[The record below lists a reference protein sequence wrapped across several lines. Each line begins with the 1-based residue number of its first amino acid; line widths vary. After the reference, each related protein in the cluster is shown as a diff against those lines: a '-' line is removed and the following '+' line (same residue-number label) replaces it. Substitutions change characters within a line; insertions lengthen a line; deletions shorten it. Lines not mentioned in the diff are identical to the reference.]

1 MSTTPPFEDFEPRLP
16 DDLDV
21 EHCYRHPGRETGV
34 RCSNCGRPICHEC
47 MVPAA
52 VGFRC
57 PDCMAAQRHGA
68 GRPRVVTRQQTRGR
82 WQSSGVMG
90 QGRGLSVTKVLI
102 AINVVVFLV
111 EVATGALNS
120 ILEQVRLGG
129 LVPAYVAL
137 NHEYWRMFTVMFLHE
152 SFLHILF
159 NMVALWFLGEYT
171 EAILGHV
178 KFLVLYLVTGLAGSV
193 LIVLLAA
200 PLGVTVGASGAI
212 FGVFG
217 ALIAYAYLNRHH
229 DYMARAMFGQLMF
242 WLMLNVVLGFTQSG
256 LSWQGHVGGFVTGFV
271 LMCLYNMFGRK
282 NPGGRFTRT
291 DIVVTVAVIA
301 VLVALT
307 FWRVQTFTL
316 ATLIP
321 WL

>member
-1 MSTTPPFEDFEPRLP
+1 
-16 DDLDV
+16 V

-34 RCSNCGRPICHEC
+34 RCANCGRPICHEC

-57 PDCMAAQRHGA
+57 PDCMAEQRRGA
-68 GRPRVVTRQQTRGR
+68 GRPRVVTRQQTRSR

-90 QGRGLSVTKVLI
+90 QARGLSVTKVLI
-102 AINVVVFLV
+102 AINVAVFLV
-111 EVATGALNS
+111 EVATGALSS

-129 LVPAYVAL
+129 LVPAYVAI

-152 SFLHILF
+152 SFFHILF

-217 ALIAYAYLNRHH
+217 ALIAYAFLNRHR

-242 WLMLNVVLGFTQSG
+242 WLALNVVLGLTEKG
-256 LSWQGHVGGFVTGFV
+256 LSWQGHVGGFVTGIV
-271 LMCLYNMFGRK
+271 LMCLYSMFGRK
-282 NPGGRFTRT
+282 SPGGRFTGT
-291 DIVVTVAVIA
+291 DIAVTVAVIA
-301 VLVALT
+301 VLVVLT

-316 ATLIP
+316 AALIP